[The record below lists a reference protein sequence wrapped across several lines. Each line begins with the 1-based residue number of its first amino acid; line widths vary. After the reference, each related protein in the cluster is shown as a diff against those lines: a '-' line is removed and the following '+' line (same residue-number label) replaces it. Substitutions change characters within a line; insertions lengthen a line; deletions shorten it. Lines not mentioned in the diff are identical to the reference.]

1 MKWAGRRESAP
12 TAINTAT
19 ATGYPATAM
28 KTAPAAP
35 LATPFA
41 ALFLLTAVLLVPA
54 ARGADIELL
63 DRIAAVVNEDV
74 ILASDLSHA
83 TAQLA
88 REARQRNQRLP
99 PAGVLR
105 KQVLERL
112 IVEQLQLQEAQRRG
126 ISIDERS
133 LDQTLERIAER
144 NSLSLADFRLALID
158 QGYSWSRFR
167 GNIRREMIISRLRS
181 RAVLD
186 RINVSE
192 QEIEDYLAERAR
204 GSAEQLEYRLQHLL
218 VGLPQNA
225 TPEAIEDARS
235 RAEQLRGQL
244 DAGVDFALLAA
255 SHSDGQR
262 ALEGGDLG
270 WRPLNKLP
278 ALFAEALRGG
288 DEGDLAGPLRSANG
302 FHLLRIDGVRGGE
315 RHIVRQSRARHILL
329 KPNAIRDAEAT
340 RSELQLLRDRIA
352 AGGDFAELARAHSED
367 TGSAVD
373 GGDLGW
379 FGPGVMVPAFQDV
392 VDSLRPGELSQPFR
406 SPFGWHLVQLLGR
419 RDRDETEE
427 VLQSEARQAVR
438 ESKAAEETELW
449 LRQLRSEAFVE
460 LRDGG

>member
-1 MKWAGRRESAP
+1 
-12 TAINTAT
+12 
-19 ATGYPATAM
+19 M

-35 LATPFA
+35 SATRLASLCLLA
-41 ALFLLTAVLLVPA
+41 ATLLAPA
-54 ARGADIELL
+54 ARGADVELL

-74 ILASDLSHA
+74 ILASDLRHA

-88 REARQRNQRLP
+88 REASQRKQRLP
-99 PAGVLR
+99 AAGVLR

-112 IVEQLQLQEAQRRG
+112 IIEQVQLQAAAQRG
-126 ISIDERS
+126 IGIDERS
-133 LDQTLERIAER
+133 LDRTLERIAAR
-144 NSLSLADFRLALID
+144 NSLSLGDFRLALID

-167 GNIRREMIISRLRS
+167 DSIRREMIISRLRS

-186 RINVSE
+186 RISVSE

-218 VGLPQNA
+218 IGLPQNA
-225 TPEAIEDARS
+225 TPDDIDDARA
-235 RAEQLRGQL
+235 RAEQLRLQL

-270 WRPLNKLP
+270 WRPLSKLP
-278 ALFAEALRGG
+278 ALFAKALHGG
-288 DEGDLAGPLRSANG
+288 AEGDLAGPLRSANG
-302 FHLLRIDGVRGGE
+302 FHLLRVDGVRGEE

-329 KPNAIRDAEAT
+329 KPDAIRDAEAT
-340 RSELQLLRDRIA
+340 RGELQLLRDRIA

-367 TGSAVD
+367 PASAVD

-379 FGPGVMVPAFQDV
+379 FGPGVMVPAFQEV
-392 VDSLRPGELSQPFR
+392 VDSLRRGELSQPFR
-406 SPFGWHLVQLLGR
+406 SSFGWHVVELLDR
-419 RDRDETEE
+419 RDSDETEE

-438 ESKAAEETELW
+438 ERKAEEEVELW

-460 LRDGG
+460 LRDGA